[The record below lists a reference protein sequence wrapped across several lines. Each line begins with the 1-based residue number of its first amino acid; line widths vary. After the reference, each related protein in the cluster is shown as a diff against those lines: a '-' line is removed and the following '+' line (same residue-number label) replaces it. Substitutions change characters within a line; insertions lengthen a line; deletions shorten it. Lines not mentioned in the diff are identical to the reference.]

1 VLCPESL
8 PPAESS
14 GEVVVVVLLL
24 LSLLSLLLVELSVV
38 GALLVEL
45 CDEAAYAATPTAS
58 VPATLAAMSAPVIAV
73 VRRSPESRSM
83 SVPLIR

>member
-1 VLCPESL
+1 
-8 PPAESS
+8 
-14 GEVVVVVLLL
+14 VVLLL
-24 LSLLSLLLVELSVV
+24 SLLLLVELSVV
-38 GALLVEL
+38 GVLLVEL
-45 CDEAAYAATPTAS
+45 SDEAAYAATPTAS